1 MGSQVHVRVAEPD
14 DLAWI
19 AKHDGHLDAP
29 ALALKVAAKEVV
41 VAETAG
47 ERVGL
52 LRLDHL
58 WSSVPFVAQVR
69 VAEASRRR
77 GVGAALV
84 AFVADRSRAQGAAM
98 LLSSVTA
105 GEPAPLAWHLA
116 VGFAE
121 CGRLSGLNGDG
132 ADEIVLR
139 MALAAV

>member
-1 MGSQVHVRVAEPD
+1 MGSHVHVRVAEPA

-19 AKHDGHLDAP
+19 ALHDGHLDP
-29 ALALKVAAKEVV
+29 PSLALKVAASEVL
-41 VAETAG
+41 VAEAAG
-47 ERVGL
+47 ARVGL

-84 AFVADRSRAQGAAM
+84 EFVAHRCRAQGAAM

-121 CGRLSGLNGDG
+121 CGRLSGLNRDG
-132 ADEIVLR
+132 QDEIVLR
-139 MALAAV
+139 MALASE